1 MLPKQK
7 SSGIESQGWYKKQ
20 LDTFRTEKE
29 KQGFTKKL
37 ASGLVQQ
44 LALAMSAAAED
55 FRPLVEGGGGG
66 GEHDEVFL
74 LQTQSAHSRCGVE
87 AARPREDLPRDG
99 EGGALVLQ
107 LPNM

>member
-66 GEHDEVFL
+66 AVHDEV
-74 LQTQSAHSRCGVE
+74 AHSSGWVV
-87 AARPREDLPRDG
+87 AARSEEDLPG
-99 EGGALVLQ
+99 
-107 LPNM
+107 

>member
-66 GEHDEVFL
+66 GVHDEVRQFFL
-74 LQTQSAHSRCGVE
+74 LEEWSILLAEKLTVR
-87 AARPREDLPRDG
+87 L
-99 EGGALVLQ
+99 
-107 LPNM
+107 

>member
-55 FRPLVEGGGGG
+55 FRPLVEGR
-66 GEHDEVFL
+66 DEVRQFFL
-74 LQTQSAHSRCGVE
+74 LEEWSILLAEKLTVR
-87 AARPREDLPRDG
+87 L
-99 EGGALVLQ
+99 
-107 LPNM
+107 